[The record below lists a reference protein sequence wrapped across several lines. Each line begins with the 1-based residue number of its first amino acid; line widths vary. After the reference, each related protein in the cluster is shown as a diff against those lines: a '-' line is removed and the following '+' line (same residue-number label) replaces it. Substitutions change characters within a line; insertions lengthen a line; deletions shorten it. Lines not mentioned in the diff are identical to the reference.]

1 MENKISTDIS
11 KVYVDAEQNFNNL
24 KGYSIETVLNELWMF
39 S

>member
-11 KVYVDAEQNFNNL
+11 KVYVDAEPNFNNL
-24 KGYSIETVLNELWMF
+24 KCYSIETVLNEVWLF